1 MREAMTAPADDTP
14 RQTENDVLRIGAEIQ
29 RAVERQRARGIATLE
44 EIEKTAAMR
53 VEARLRELLIDR
65 KLPGLF
71 MRGTDDWNIDVGYEV
86 TSHRRGP
93 AIQLVMAIKR
103 LVNPIVR
110 LYTDHVFKRQAQI
123 NLCLYHLARHAAV
136 EQARLE
142 AEVDVLR
149 ARVNRLEDGP
159 AKQP

>member
-1 MREAMTAPADDTP
+1 MRLAMTAPADDDP
-14 RQTENDVLRIGAEIQ
+14 RATEADVLRIDAEIQ
-29 RAVERQRARGIATLE
+29 RAVERQRAHGLATPE
-44 EIEKTAAMR
+44 DVEKTAATR
-53 VEARLRELLIDR
+53 VEARLRELLIDKR
-65 KLPGLF
+65 LPALF
-71 MRGTDDWNIDVGYEV
+71 MEGTDDWNIDVGYDV
-86 TSHRRGP
+86 TSHRKGLG
-93 AIQLVMAIKR
+93 IQLVIALKR
-103 LVNPIVR
+103 LLNPIIR

-149 ARVNRLEDGP
+149 TRVNRLEDES